1 MSAEVLELWDSLIQ
15 NNASLTDVQ
24 YKFRDLTDVSR
35 TYTPAAF
42 NDYAEKHR
50 GQIKLFETEALVIAS
65 ALMVEVKKAEKG
77 LNRNLTKDEKKTI
90 MKNTVVLYTGGTAI
104 SNSHCKEL
112 GQNFPYVQFHLYDPR
127 HMDVSYLN
135 KKNPDF
141 ETNVSESVEQ
151 FVFHQEYFQKSTVE
165 QWFEWKKVNPTAVI
179 ILINDIR
186 SDLDWDTSF
195 GIRDCLKVL
204 MGLFQTKKYYN
215 LTNFLYV
222 RSIENLLKMQQQCDN
237 FMEHTVARDSMLEQ
251 EWVSALQADYSLSKM
266 RKTWPSHLQSKD
278 TPDTNQLKGE
288 LLIQAY
294 AANASTE
301 LRLFVVRQTEEISRF
316 VVNGS
321 FKHKITKIHLKND
334 VNDVEIHPRFEIN
347 QHGWKNRIDEDGLK
361 LTTVSEGFGLMAVD
375 SQDVET
381 KMFNYNMKNSE
392 NDYQNDQKLRNLT
405 LCVVE
410 NMRNLF
416 EFDSLPVSEPL
427 FPRRN
432 GSHATHKKV
441 RLQKDPIYDKINAV
455 QECFDNGQDWK
466 PKWQNH
472 SSHADIEL
480 ENAKN
485 IIDTLKSKIS
495 KIISDQNKYVK
506 FKDEDKRAP
515 TAPVFFIRDV
525 ILAKLKLYTH
535 LNMKKYAMEE
545 IDFDVKD
552 EWLHKHVL
560 AHLLYY
566 NPPTEWIADKKLW
579 KGLNMRLQMWSSL
592 ENSAEDELK
601 CWIPGVVLHEYHKAP
616 RDFFKTRY
624 WAITMY
630 RQFMHLLKP
639 NIELD
644 VPAIEMSQQH
654 FKQWIEAY
662 VDEEGYLATE
672 SKPKTIR
679 FLLNWPWKNPWLHA
693 AVRESNL
700 SMVINILN
708 FNTELTKKYINYQRK
723 RDGNTA
729 ITLAY
734 WVKNQNLARSEKEM
748 NNLIIKAI
756 MQYNPDMRIA
766 NFYDENANKFK
777 EMQEQRDNHGSVE
790 QASTTWAGMLSPK
803 SCYFISI
810 ASEIYG
816 QCVVN
821 PFMVEL

>member
-15 NNASLTDVQ
+15 NNASLKDVQ
-24 YKFRDLTDVSR
+24 YKFRDLTDVSQ

-77 LNRNLTKDEKKTI
+77 LNRKLTKDEKKTI

-112 GQNFPYVQFHLYDPR
+112 GQNFPCVQFHLYDPR

-135 KKNPDF
+135 EKNPDF
-141 ETNVSESVEQ
+141 ETNVSESMEQ

-165 QWFEWKKVNPTAVI
+165 QWFEWKKANPTAVI

-204 MGLFQTKKYYN
+204 MGLFKKNQSYD
-215 LTNFLYV
+215 LTNFGYV
-222 RSIENLLKMQQQCDN
+222 RSIENLLKMQQKCDN
-237 FMEHTVARDSMLEQ
+237 FIEHTVARDSMLEQ

-266 RKTWPSHLQSKD
+266 RKTWPSHLQFED

-301 LRLFVVRQTEEISRF
+301 LRLFVVRQTEEKSRF
-316 VVNGS
+316 VVNGL
-321 FKHKITKIHLKND
+321 FKHEITKIHLKDD

-347 QHGWKNRIDEDGLK
+347 QHGWKNRIDENGLK
-361 LTTVSEGFGLMAVD
+361 LTKVSEGFELMPVD

-392 NDYQNDQKLRNLT
+392 NNYQNDQKLRNLT

-416 EFDSLPVSEPL
+416 EFDSLSVSEPL
-427 FPRRN
+427 FPKRN

-441 RLQKDPIYDKINAV
+441 RLDKDPIYDKINAV

-466 PKWQNH
+466 PKWQNY
-472 SSHADIEL
+472 SSYGDIEL
-480 ENAKN
+480 ENEKN
-485 IIDTLKSKIS
+485 IIDALKTKIR

-506 FKDEDKRAP
+506 FEDEDKRAP
-515 TAPVFFIRDV
+515 IAPVFFIRDV
-525 ILAKLKLYTH
+525 ILAKLKLYTL
-535 LNMKKYAMEE
+535 LNMKNSPMDE
-545 IDFDVKD
+545 IDFGVNDK
-552 EWLHKHVL
+552 WLHKHVL

-566 NPPTEWIADKKLW
+566 NPPTEWIADKNLW

-592 ENSAEDELK
+592 ENSAEDKLK
-601 CWIPGVVLHEYHKAP
+601 CWIPGVVLRGYHNAP

-639 NIELD
+639 NIELN

-662 VDEEGYLATE
+662 VDEKGCLATE
-672 SKPKTIR
+672 SNPKTIR

-693 AVRESNL
+693 AVSNSNS
-700 SMVINILN
+700 SMVSNILYHHPQ
-708 FNTELTKKYINYQRK
+708 LTKNYINQKRK
-723 RDGNTA
+723 KDENTA

-734 WVKNQNLARSEKEM
+734 WVKSTSKDTSEI
-748 NNLIIKAI
+748 NTIIEEIKKF
-756 MQYNPDMRIA
+756 NPDFKIKNVYGESA
-766 NFYDENANKFK
+766 ESLDNKSTMHSK
-777 EMQEQRDNHGSVE
+777 NDGMGL
-790 QASTTWAGMLSPK
+790 ASP
-803 SCYFISI
+803 YFIRI
-810 ASEIYG
+810 THENYG
-816 QCVVN
+816 YSVMN
-821 PFMVEL
+821 PFIV